1 MVSQP
6 IPFRVTRYRCPHCP
20 RTGSSKALVTE
31 HIGRCWLNPAARGC
45 KTCVNYLEPA
55 EACGCEP
62 GCNWGGPEGGY
73 PERCAAGISLAGREA
88 CERCGGANVL
98 PTGEIFRPRLA
109 KAGPVYAR
117 CEACGGDGGAV
128 KPGPIVHCHEW
139 QPRPPDDE

>member
-1 MVSQP
+1 MTGP

-62 GCNWGGPEGGY
+62 GCNWGGPVGGY
-73 PERCAAGISLAGREA
+73 PERCRAGISLAGRPE
-88 CERCGGANVL
+88 CGTCKGIGQVYID
-98 PTGEIFRPRLA
+98 GEFGGVSECPD
-109 KAGPVYAR
+109 
-117 CEACGGDGGAV
+117 CGGDGAAI
-128 KPGPIVHCHEW
+128 KPGPIVRCHEW
-139 QPRPPDDE
+139 EPRPPDE